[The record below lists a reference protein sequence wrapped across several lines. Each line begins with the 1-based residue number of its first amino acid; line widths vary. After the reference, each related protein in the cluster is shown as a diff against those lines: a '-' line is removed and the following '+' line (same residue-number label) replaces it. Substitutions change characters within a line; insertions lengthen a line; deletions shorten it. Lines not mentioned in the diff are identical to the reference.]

1 MNGFF
6 FCEYQTT
13 VGASMIS
20 KVMEEDGMTIELQVQ
35 IFEFYNML
43 VLGYSWSETVSEFR
57 DKFVS
62 WS

>member
-6 FCEYQTT
+6 FCEYQAT

-20 KVMEEDGMTIELQVQ
+20 KVMEEDGMIIEMQVQ
-35 IFEFYNML
+35 DFEFYDML
-43 VLGYSWSETVSEFR
+43 VLGYSWSGTVSESR
-57 DKFVS
+57 NKFIS